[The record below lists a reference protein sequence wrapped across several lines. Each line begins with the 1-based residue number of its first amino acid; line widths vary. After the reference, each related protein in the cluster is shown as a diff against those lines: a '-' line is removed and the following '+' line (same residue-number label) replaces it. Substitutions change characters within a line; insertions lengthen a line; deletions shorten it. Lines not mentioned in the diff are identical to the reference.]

1 MQSARIT
8 LTRSEAQDLYKVE
21 IEVLTMKE
29 VISGKRITWQRTSH
43 KSTFTSPISI
53 YSNLISIKLTN
64 SN

>member
-29 VISGKRITWQRTSH
+29 VISGKRITWHRTSQ